1 MHRVTSRCGDA
12 CACISERKTGMC
24 CLSACRIKVLEIT
37 GYGGSFIELKQM
49 RHFLGKLKCLETVKV
64 GVKEGSKKSNYLVA
78 NVMAL
83 PRVSSKCKIQFI

>member
-1 MHRVTSRCGDA
+1 VHRVTSRCGDA

-49 RHFLGKLKCLETVKV
+49 RHFLGKLQCLETVRI
-64 GVKEGSKKSNYLVA
+64 GVERDGNNEHLRA
-78 NVMAL
+78 NL
-83 PRVSSKCKIQFI
+83 SSLHRASSECNIQFI